1 MTGPYHYKR
10 AEEILA
16 EIEATNAASEETES
30 YCQDLWIKIFYAAS
44 GSAASP
50 S

>member
-16 EIEATNAASEETES
+16 EIEAADAVPGGTETAVA
-30 YCQDLWIKIFYAAS
+30 IRA
-44 GSAASP
+44 
-50 S
+50 